1 MRGPGPLS
9 TFRRSGAPLVSRTAS
24 RKAPSRTAGKRGATL
39 ATTTDAVPRAA
50 TRDRRVELTVRGVIL
65 GGLITL
71 AFTAANVYVGL
82 KVGLTF
88 ASSIPAAVISMAIL
102 RFFRNATI
110 WENNIV
116 QTVASAA
123 GTLSSIIFVL
133 PGLVMVGWW
142 TGFPFWQSFGICV
155 VGGILGVMYSV
166 PLRRAMVTGSDLPY
180 PEGVAA
186 AEVLKVG
193 AGVSGTSEERA
204 AAVAE
209 NQAGLMVVVW
219 SAVVSAVFATFVF
232 MKMLVDE
239 IARYAR
245 VGASSATG
253 FDVGLQFAL
262 IGVGHLV
269 GVTVGIA
276 MLAGIVLSWGVL
288 VPIMT
293 AQHPVTGDIAA
304 FATGVWRREVRLI
317 GAGAIAVAALWS
329 LGRLAGPVVG
339 GVISSLAASRARK
352 AGDELPI
359 TERDIPFNV
368 VLVVSALCLIPLA
381 VLLGGFLRGGAIA
394 GQAVPLVIG
403 ALVYTV
409 VAGLIVAAVC
419 GYMAGLIG
427 SSNSPVS
434 GLAIL
439 TVLGAAL
446 LLVAVAHPGDPN
458 AAKALVAYA
467 LFVTAVI
474 INVATISNDNLQ
486 DLKTG
491 QLVGATPWRQQVA
504 LIFGVIF
511 GALVIPPV
519 LDSLN
524 HSYGFAGSPMAGI
537 SKTPLAAP
545 QATLI
550 SALANGVIA
559 GNLNWKLIGIG
570 ALIGLGI
577 VLIDE
582 LLRGTSRGA
591 SRGTS
596 RGAPRRQ
603 FPPLAVALGI
613 YLPMGVTLMVVVGAF
628 AGKAYDNWVARG
640 RNPDAAKRMGILLA
654 SGFIVGEGL
663 LGVVKSALIA
673 KTDKE
678 APIAPLGDALV
689 NPFVLGWS
697 VADLAAV
704 VLFPVIVILMYR
716 WAART
721 AQRI

>member
-1 MRGPGPLS
+1 LAAS
-9 TFRRSGAPLVSRTAS
+9 SAVSSPPA
-24 RKAPSRTAGKRGATL
+24 AG
-39 ATTTDAVPRAA
+39 
-50 TRDRRVELTVRGVIL
+50 DRRVELTVRGIVL
-65 GGLITL
+65 GAIITL

-88 ASSIPAAVISMAIL
+88 ASSIPAAVISMAVL
-102 RFFRNATI
+102 RAVRNATI

-116 QTVASAA
+116 QTIASAA

-186 AEVLKVG
+186 AEVLRVG
-193 AGVSGTSEERA
+193 AGPSGSDDAASA

-209 NQAGLMVVVW
+209 NKAGLGVVIW
-219 SAVVSAVFATFVF
+219 GAVVGAVFAWLVF
-232 MKMLVDE
+232 MKLLVDE
-239 IARYAR
+239 VARYFRA
-245 VGASSATG
+245 GASATG

-269 GVTVGIA
+269 GVTVGVA
-276 MLAGIVLSWGVL
+276 MLAGIVLSWVVL

-293 AQHPVTGDIAA
+293 AHHA
-304 FATGVWRREVRLI
+304 FAGDVTTFATTIWRREVRLI
-317 GAGAIAVAALWS
+317 GAGAIGVAALWS

-339 GVISSLAASRARK
+339 GVLSSLAASRARRSGGNE
-352 AGDELPI
+352 ALPI
-359 TERDIPFNV
+359 TERDIPFNTV
-368 VLVVSALCLIPLA
+368 IVIAVLCLIPLA
-381 VLLGGFLRGGAIA
+381 VLLAAFINGTAI
-394 GQAVPLVIG
+394 GSQTVPLIIG
-403 ALVYTV
+403 ALVYVV

-439 TVLGAAL
+439 TILGASL
-446 LLVAVAHPGDPN
+446 LLLAVARPGDPN

-474 INVATISNDNLQ
+474 LNVATISNDNLQ

-504 LIFGVIF
+504 LCLGVLF
-511 GALVIPPV
+511 GAIVIPPI
-519 LDSLN
+519 LDLLN

-537 SKTPLAAP
+537 SKNPLAAP

-550 SALANGVIA
+550 SALAQGVIA
-559 GNLNWKLIGIG
+559 GNLNWGLIGIG

-577 VLIDE
+577 VAIDE
-582 LLRGTSRGA
+582 IARRRG
-591 SRGTS
+591 
-596 RGAPRRQ
+596 RQ

-613 YLPMGVTLMVVVGAF
+613 YLPMGVTFMVVVGAF
-628 AGKAYDNWVARG
+628 AGKAYNDWVERG
-640 RNPDAAKRMGILLA
+640 RNGDAAKRLGILLA

-663 LGVVKSALIA
+663 LGVVKSAFIA
-673 KTDKE
+673 ATSKE
-678 APIAPLGDALV
+678 APIAPAGDVLV
-689 NPFVLGWS
+689 NPLFAATSAADIIS
-697 VADLAAV
+697 VIA
-704 VLFPVIVILMYR
+704 FPVIVYLMYR
-716 WAART
+716 WVGRR
-721 AQRI
+721 AQRL

>member
-1 MRGPGPLS
+1 M
-9 TFRRSGAPLVSRTAS
+9 ASRTGVI
-24 RKAPSRTAGKRGATL
+24 PSPAAG
-39 ATTTDAVPRAA
+39 
-50 TRDRRVELTVRGVIL
+50 DRRVELTVRGIIL
-65 GGLITL
+65 GALITL

-88 ASSIPAAVISMAIL
+88 ASSIPAAVISMAVL
-102 RFFRNATI
+102 RAFRNATI

-116 QTVASAA
+116 QTIASAA

-186 AEVLKVG
+186 AEVLRVG
-193 AGVSGTSEERA
+193 AGPSGTDDAANA

-209 NQAGLMVVVW
+209 NRAGLGVVIW
-219 SAVVSAVFATFVF
+219 GAVVAAAFASLVFI
-232 MKMLVDE
+232 KLLVDE
-239 IARYAR
+239 VARYAR
-245 VGASSATG
+245 AGAASATG
-253 FDVGLQFAL
+253 LDVGLQFAL

-269 GVTVGIA
+269 GVTVGVA
-276 MLAGIVLSWGVL
+276 MLAGIILSWGIL

-293 AQHPVTGDIAA
+293 SHHPITGDIAT
-304 FATGVWRREVRLI
+304 FATTVWRKEVRLI

-329 LGRLAGPVVG
+329 LGRLTGPVVG
-339 GVISSLAASRARK
+339 GVLSSLAASRARRG
-352 AGDELPI
+352 AGSDDLPI
-359 TERDIPFNV
+359 TERDIPFNT
-368 VLVVSALCLIPLA
+368 VLIVSVLCLIPLA
-381 VLLGGFLRGGAIA
+381 VLLGAFLSGTAIG
-394 GQAVPLVIG
+394 GQAIPLIIG

-409 VAGLIVAAVC
+409 VAGLVVAAVC

-439 TVLGAAL
+439 TILGAAL
-446 LLVAVAHPGDPN
+446 LLVAVAHPSDPN

-474 INVATISNDNLQ
+474 LNVATISNDNLQ

-491 QLVGATPWRQQVA
+491 QLVGATPWRQQLA
-504 LIFGVIF
+504 LCFGVVF
-511 GALVIPPV
+511 GALVIPPI
-519 LDSLN
+519 LDLLN
-524 HSYGFAGSPMAGI
+524 HAYGFAGSPMKGI
-537 SKTPLAAP
+537 SNNPLAAP

-559 GNLNWKLIGIG
+559 GNLQWNLIGIG

-577 VLIDE
+577 VAIDE
-582 LLRGTSRGA
+582 ILRRTGK
-591 SRGTS
+591 
-596 RGAPRRQ
+596 RQ

-613 YLPMGVTLMVVVGAF
+613 YLPMAVTFMVVVGAF
-628 AGKAYDNWVARG
+628 AAKAYNGWVERG
-640 RNPDAAKRMGILLA
+640 PNGDVAKRLGILLA

-663 LGVVKSALIA
+663 LGVVKSGLIA
-673 KTDKE
+673 ATNAE
-678 APIAPLGDALV
+678 SPIAPAGDA
-689 NPFVLGWS
+689 FVTMTGFGAS
-697 VADLAAV
+697 SAEIVSIIA
-704 VLFPVIVILMYR
+704 FPVIVVLMYH
-716 WAART
+716 WVAGVARKV
-721 AQRI
+721 

>member
-1 MRGPGPLS
+1 MESVSPGQ
-9 TFRRSGAPLVSRTAS
+9 
-24 RKAPSRTAGKRGATL
+24 
-39 ATTTDAVPRAA
+39 RAA
-50 TRDRRVELTVRGVIL
+50 ARDTRVELTLRGIVL
-65 GGLITL
+65 GALITL

-88 ASSIPAAVISMAIL
+88 ASSIPAAVISMAVL
-102 RFFRNATI
+102 RAVRNATI

-116 QTVASAA
+116 QTIASAA

-186 AEVLKVG
+186 AEVLRVG
-193 AGVSGTSEERA
+193 AGPSGSDDA
-204 AAVAE
+204 ADAAVVAE
-209 NQAGLMVVVW
+209 NKAGLGVVIW
-219 SAVVSAVFATFVF
+219 GAVVGAIYAWLVF
-232 MKMLVDE
+232 MKLLVDE

-245 VGASSATG
+245 VGVSAATG

-269 GVTVGIA
+269 GVTVGVA
-276 MLAGIVLSWGVL
+276 MLAGIVLSWGIL

-293 AQHPVTGDIAA
+293 SLHPFTGDVSVTA
-304 FATGVWRREVRLI
+304 FATGIWRREVRLI
-317 GAGAIAVAALWS
+317 GAGAIGVAALWS

-339 GVISSLAASRARK
+339 GVVSSLAASRARR
-352 AGDELPI
+352 ADGDANLPI

-368 VLVVSALCLIPLA
+368 VALVSVLCLVPIA
-381 VLLGGFLRGGAIA
+381 VLLAAFINGTAIGGEAISLIAGAI
-394 GQAVPLVIG
+394 
-403 ALVYTV
+403 VYVV

-439 TVLGAAL
+439 TVLGASL
-446 LLVAVAHPGDPN
+446 LLLAVARPGDPN

-467 LFVTAVI
+467 LFVTAI
-474 INVATISNDNLQ
+474 ILNVATISNDNLQ

-504 LIFGVIF
+504 LCLGVVF
-511 GALVIPPV
+511 GAAVIPPI
-519 LDSLN
+519 LDLLN
-524 HSYGFAGSPMAGI
+524 HSYGFAGSPIAGI
-537 SKTPLAAP
+537 SKNPLAAP

-559 GNLNWKLIGIG
+559 GNLNWGLIGIG

-577 VLIDE
+577 VAIDE
-582 LLRGTSRGA
+582 IARRRG
-591 SRGTS
+591 
-596 RGAPRRQ
+596 RQ

-613 YLPMGVTLMVVVGAF
+613 YLPMGVTFMVVVGAF
-628 AGKAYDNWVARG
+628 AGKIYNNWVECG
-640 RNPDAAKRMGILLA
+640 RNADAAKRLGILLA

-663 LGVVKSALIA
+663 LGVIKSGFIA
-673 KTDKE
+673 KTGVE
-678 APIAPLGDALV
+678 APIAPAGDALV
-689 NPFVLGWS
+689 NPFSGGTS
-697 VADLAAV
+697 IADLVSVFVFPAV
-704 VLFPVIVILMYR
+704 VLLMYR
-716 WAART
+716 WTARR
-721 AQRI
+721 AQQL